1 MNEAKMVFSVDET
14 AFCWKK
20 MPSRTFIAKEEKSVL
35 DYRLSKDKMTVLL
48 GASTTVIYVKPV
60 LICMRVFSAAQFC
73 LTLCDPMNCSPS
85 GSSVHGISRQE
96 YWSGLHSILQ
106 GIFPTQEST

>member
-73 LTLCDPMNCSPS
+73 PTL
-85 GSSVHGISRQE
+85 
-96 YWSGLHSILQ
+96 L
-106 GIFPTQEST
+106 